1 MKEKKL
7 DIDSL
12 NVLIKT
18 CKKIVK
24 IVYPLLVISIILLLI
39 FISKQLKL
47 VSLIQKIFD
56 LTMPLLIG
64 IIIAWLF
71 EPIVKYLK
79 SKGIKS
85 SLATG
90 IIYLLF
96 IGLIILLLYLVIPPF
111 IVQIKDFI
119 SNVPNIIED
128 IKSFINNVLLKSDKI
143 NLEGLRIE
151 LYKALNKMTNTLTKT
166 APSSIIN
173 FSKNILGGL
182 INFVLGIMIGFYLSL
197 DFSKVNNGIKS
208 IMPNTWIK
216 NYEELIKRINTSL
229 RSYVQGVFL
238 VMVLVFITQA
248 IGLSIAGL
256 KTPLVFALFCAVTDI
271 IPYFGPYIGA
281 IPAILMGFSMNPL
294 VGIATII
301 AIVIVQSLENYF
313 YQPIIMGKAME
324 LHPVTIMVGLIIF
337 GNLFGIFGM
346 VFATP
351 MIATIK
357 VIVKFIDEKY
367 ELEDKLLNKK
377 NKVNELL

>member
-1 MKEKKL
+1 MNLKSTL
-7 DIDSL
+7 
-12 NVLIKT
+12 
-18 CKKIVK
+18 KI
-24 IVYPLLVISIILLLI
+24 
-39 FISKQLKL
+39 
-47 VSLIQKIFD
+47 
-56 LTMPLLIG
+56 IG
-64 IIIAWLF
+64 IILIFVILQSYFINPDNLVNIMDKWKDYFMTIIMSIFIAILL

-151 LYKALNKMTNTLTKT
+151 LYKVLNKMTNTLTKT

>member
-151 LYKALNKMTNTLTKT
+151 LYKVLNKMTNTLTKT

-216 NYEELIKRINTSL
+216 NYEELIKKINTSL

-324 LHPVTIMVGLIIF
+324 LHPVTIMVGLIVF

-367 ELEDKLLNKK
+367 EL
-377 NKVNELL
+377 VV